1 MNQYLIEGGHKLS
14 GEIKVKG
21 AKNLALKVLAGCI
34 LIDEEITIDNVP
46 EIGDVLRMI
55 EILKDSGVKVE
66 KIKDGKYSICT
77 KSVSKTQ
84 LDTKLAQS
92 LRASIVLSGPL
103 LARLKEVKITKPG
116 GCPIGQRPI
125 DMFLAGFK
133 ALGSEIIEEE
143 NFFVVKA
150 DKLRGANFIFTRVS
164 VTGTET
170 LIMLATLAPGK
181 TILKNCAMEPEISSL
196 AQWLNDCGAKIN
208 GAGTPTIII
217 EGVEKL
223 KGRDLTIM
231 PDRIETGT
239 FVIMGLLTGNSLKIN
254 NCEPAHLETF
264 LAMTKKVGGIFEIG
278 NDYLSTKPVK
288 NFKATDLITHEYP
301 GFPTDLQAPFTLLMT
316 QAQGT
321 SLIHD
326 PIFEGRLFFTDKL
339 NQMGANIIMC
349 DPHRVIVNGPTKLY
363 GKKVDSP
370 DLRAGM
376 TLILAGLIADGQTTI
391 DNVYQIERGYEN
403 IAERLQQI
411 GAKIKVLNL

>member
-1 MNQYLIEGGHKLS
+1 MTQYLIEGGGKLN
-14 GEIKVKG
+14 GEIRVKG
-21 AKNLALKVLAGCI
+21 AKNLALKVLAGC
-34 LIDEEITIDNVP
+34 LLTDEEITIDNAP
-46 EIGDVLRMI
+46 EIGDVLKMV
-55 EILKDSGVKVE
+55 EILKDLGVKVE
-66 KIKDGKYSICT
+66 KISGGQYSVCA
-77 KSVSKTQ
+77 KSASKTQ
-84 LDTKLAQS
+84 LDTKLAQG

-125 DMFLAGFK
+125 DMFLEGFK
-133 ALGSEIIEEE
+133 SLGAEIIEEK
-143 NFFVVKA
+143 NFFTVKA
-150 DKLRGANFIFTRVS
+150 KRLRGADFIFTRVS

-170 LIMLATLAPGK
+170 LMMLATLTPGK
-181 TILKNCAMEPEISSL
+181 TILKNCAMEPEISVL
-196 AQWLNDCGAKIN
+196 AQWLNDGGAKIN
-208 GAGTPTIII
+208 GAGGPTITI
-217 EGVEKL
+217 EGVKKL
-223 KGRDLTIM
+223 NGRDLTIM
-231 PDRIETGT
+231 PDRIEAGT
-239 FVIMGLLTGNSLKIN
+239 FVIMGLLSGNFLKIN

-264 LAMTKKVGGIFEIG
+264 LTMVKKAGGVFEIG
-278 NDYLSTKPVK
+278 NDYLLTKPTK
-288 NFKATDLITHEYP
+288 KFKAINLIAHEYP

-316 QAQGT
+316 QAQGA

-391 DNVYQIERGYEN
+391 DNVCQIERGYEN
-403 IAERLQQI
+403 IVERLRQI
-411 GAKIKVLNL
+411 GAKIKALNT